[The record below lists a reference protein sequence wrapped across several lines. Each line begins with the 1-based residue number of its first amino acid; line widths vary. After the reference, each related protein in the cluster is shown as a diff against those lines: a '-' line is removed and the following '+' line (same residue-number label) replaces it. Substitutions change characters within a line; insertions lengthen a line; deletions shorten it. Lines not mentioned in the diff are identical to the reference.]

1 MVSPDL
7 FDFNRIEW
15 LDVDEMLK
23 YVELEYNK
31 LTETCTA
38 LMGEISDSFPLIRE
52 YESYQVDLKL
62 NKDELSVHREAQT
75 QLKNEHTKLSS
86 ELSKVSSDIRSKIVC
101 SGELKLKMLKHLRD
115 MVVMLKLGREIME
128 SKIDE
133 ERKQAMELMSDF
145 SGYLLSE
152 QEFTDFMNGKKQ
164 IEL

>member
-1 MVSPDL
+1 M